1 MNVDYE
7 IIFEN
12 LTSELRLAN
21 EWMKKEGNILIKICV
36 ESHNV
41 FLFSI
46 LSIINFLTYVLIFNS
61 LLYVLFYIIY
71 AVSLNH
77 FISSTVLIVF
87 IQYAYFLFGYDS
99 YLGCL

>member
-46 LSIINFLTYVLIFNS
+46 LSID
-61 LLYVLFYIIY
+61 
-71 AVSLNH
+71 
-77 FISSTVLIVF
+77 
-87 IQYAYFLFGYDS
+87 G
-99 YLGCL
+99 